1 MAAGA
6 TFEGA
11 DLTGSIWEEAI
22 IGAQDVTRL
31 CDNPTLVGESRCGQG
46 VAWQGVWC

>member
-1 MAAGA
+1 MAFAGA

-22 IGAQDVTRL
+22 VGIQDVGKL
-31 CDNPTLVGESRCGQG
+31 CENPTLTGESRLQVGCRR
-46 VAWQGVWC
+46 